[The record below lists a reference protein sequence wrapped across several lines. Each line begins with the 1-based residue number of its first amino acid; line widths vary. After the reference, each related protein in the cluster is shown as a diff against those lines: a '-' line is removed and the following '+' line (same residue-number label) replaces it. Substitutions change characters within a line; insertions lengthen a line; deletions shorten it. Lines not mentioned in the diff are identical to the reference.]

1 MAKVIKFP
9 VQEDVVG
16 PDHFSDP
23 ETKEWLIVLLKETD
37 VEITFIKRDGT
48 ERVMDCSLDPVF
60 IPVVE
65 KKTDR
70 VRKENPE
77 VLSVVDIEI
86 GEWRSIRWDSITGLR
101 WGFPTKPEE
110 IA

>member
-1 MAKVIKFP
+1 MAKVINFP
-9 VQEDVVG
+9 VQEDLVRPG
-16 PDHFSDP
+16 HFDDQ
-23 ETKEWLIVLLKETD
+23 ETKDWLKKLLKETE
-37 VEITFIKRDGT
+37 VEITFTKRDGS

-70 VRKENPE
+70 VRKESPD

-86 GEWRSIRWDSITGLR
+86 GEWRSIRWDSITGLK
-101 WGFPTKPEE
+101 WGIP
-110 IA
+110 AND